1 MNYQV
6 PYDFVL
12 RELYPFRPT
21 IRKMLGCYA
30 LMKNKEILMLLRDKE
45 TQLEFNGVFVATSP
59 EYFEALQQEIHISK
73 MEFDL
78 DGEENSWIFISED
91 LDDFEQKVKKACE
104 MIKNGDVR
112 IGKPVL

>member
-1 MNYQV
+1 MNYEV

-12 RELYPFRPT
+12 KELYPFRPR

-30 LMKNKEILMLLRDKE
+30 LLKDTTLLMLLRDKE
-45 TQLEFNGVFVATSP
+45 SQLEFNGVFVATQP
-59 EYFEALQQEIHISK
+59 AYFTALQEEIHTSK

-91 LDDFEQKVKKACE
+91 LDNFEQKVKKACE
-104 MIKNGDVR
+104 MIKNGDER
-112 IGKPVL
+112 IGKATR

>member
-1 MNYQV
+1 MNYKV
-6 PYDFVL
+6 PFDFIL
-12 RELYPFRPT
+12 KELYPFRPR

-59 EYFEALQQEIHISK
+59 KYFEALQQEIHTSK

-104 MIKNGDVR
+104 MIMNGDER
-112 IGKPVL
+112 IGK